1 MQAYRWLAIAAAAA
15 LTACSG
21 TNGASTLVPQTSV
34 NSGAAR
40 GTAGTAPGESGVWGQ
55 VVHAVPSVLVLT
67 TCGGAGSFDA
77 IENFHGDVTA
87 VPEDPQLV
95 SVGPPE
101 EVNEVYPTL
110 GGLKHA
116 VFTVSALGPA
126 GSTRIVVTD
135 KKGNVGYVSVT
146 VVSCVIALPP
156 PPVCSSSSARRVDG
170 KRRVNSG
177 TVGSC

>member
-21 TNGASTLVPQTSV
+21 TNGASTLVPQTTLGA
-34 NSGAAR
+34 GAAR
-40 GTAGTAPGESGVWGQ
+40 GTAGTAPGETGVWGQ

-67 TCGGAGSFDA
+67 TCGASGSFDA

-95 SVGPPE
+95 SVDPPAQ
-101 EVNEVYPTL
+101 VNEVYPTL

-116 VFTVSALGPA
+116 VFTVHALGPA

-135 KKGNVGYVSVT
+135 KKGNVDYVSVT
-146 VVSCVIALPP
+146 VVSCVIAP

-177 TVGSC
+177 SIGFC